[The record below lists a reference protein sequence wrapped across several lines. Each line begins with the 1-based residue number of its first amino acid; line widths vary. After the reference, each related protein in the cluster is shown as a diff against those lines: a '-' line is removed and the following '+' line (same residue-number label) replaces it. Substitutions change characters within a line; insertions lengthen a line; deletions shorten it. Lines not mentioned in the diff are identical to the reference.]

1 MGLLIKKMFM
11 TLVLWLFE
19 LLDTL
24 FSVFKSLAGI
34 DLVNNAGQEVS
45 LTEYFMSQTVL
56 YQVFFGIVVCSILVV
71 AVCMIV
77 AIVKS
82 IVNMKGGDRKSHAKT
97 VGQGVGAVVISLTL
111 AAIMVIGITASDMFL
126 GALYKTMNVNDT
138 TVAQVIFD
146 ASVDNIY
153 ALDYFNAQG
162 LNKSYKADGS
172 EITNGS
178 YLYDYNGIKFIQE
191 WYILKPYP
199 SNKYAEN
206 GLTKFNKPRGENG
219 SEWLEWD
226 EKYEDNP
233 NGVPCYNYNEVW
245 IEVEADSNASLWQEL
260 NPPNEETP
268 RTYTQAYRGTDGKY
282 YALNIALLTPVVS
295 SGWLV
300 DEDARKLDFSM
311 ETADTIYG
319 EFDTYTLLPCFEDED
334 DMLRAGK
341 IRVGSFNYVLAFL
354 CGIIVLIALC
364 STMLG
369 LVKRLYDLVILFLAL
384 PLMSGTIPLD
394 DGVKFK
400 LWRETVISKVVLA
413 YGSVFAICV
422 FMLIVP
428 HISGIT
434 IAGSAF
440 VNSVFRIFLI
450 CGGALTIS
458 GGQLLFARLIGGSAE
473 ESREMAQ
480 SARTLLGGTTAMIG
494 AGRAA
499 GRLVFGYRNANGQRV
514 GGLIKGGASVAGTV
528 GGGAVNAVG
537 TAIGGQAYTG
547 SRIGQAVSKTQQ
559 ALKGFGSSAGWF
571 GHGGDFNNGGTLG
584 GSISSALGSGA
595 GKFAGSKMAQ
605 KSGLNNGLVGLTAGN
620 VQRGIEKRHA
630 KQRDNARQ
638 MLGNAQ
644 AEINKAYEQAAAAR
658 TANVLQR
665 DDFGRGREVMPGFE
679 TGEPSVLPAPISGAG
694 TNGKKE

>member
-1 MGLLIKKMFM
+1 MGLLFKKMFM
-11 TLVLWLFE
+11 SLALWLFE
-19 LLDTL
+19 LIDTL
-24 FSVFKSLAGI
+24 FNVFKSLAGI
-34 DLVNNAGQEVS
+34 DLVNKAGQEVT

-77 AIVKS
+77 AIIKS
-82 IVNMKGGDRKSHAKT
+82 IVNMKGGERKSHAKT

-111 AAIMVIGITASDMFL
+111 AAIMVLGITASDIFL
-126 GALYKTMNVNDT
+126 GVLYKTMNVNDT
-138 TVAQVIFD
+138 TVANVIFD

-153 ALDYFNAQG
+153 MLDYFNAQG
-162 LNKSYKADGS
+162 LNKSYAPDGS

-178 YLYDYNGIKFIQE
+178 YLYDYNGIRFKQDWIMSTPE
-191 WYILKPYP
+191 T

-219 SEWLEWD
+219 NEWLEWD

-233 NGVPCYNYNEVW
+233 NDVPCYNYNEVW
-245 IEVEADSNASLWQEL
+245 IEVTADSNASFWEEIEPTLDE
-260 NPPNEETP
+260 NP
-268 RTYTQAYRGTDGKY
+268 RKYTQAYLGTDGKY
-282 YALNIALLTPVVS
+282 YALNIKLLIPVVS

-300 DEDARKLDFSM
+300 DGNARKLDFSR

-319 EFDTYTLLPCFEDED
+319 KFDTYNLLPCFEDEN
-334 DMLRAGK
+334 DMIRPGK
-341 IRVGSFNYVLAFL
+341 IQVGSFNYVLAFL

-364 STMLG
+364 GTMLG
-369 LVKRLYDLVILFLAL
+369 LVKRLYDLVVLFLSL
-384 PLMSGTIPLD
+384 PLMSATIPLD

-400 LWRETVISKVVLA
+400 LWRETVVSKVVLA

-422 FMLIVP
+422 FMLIAP
-428 HISGIT
+428 QISGIT
-434 IAGSAF
+434 IAGSSL
-440 VNSVFRIFLI
+440 VNNVFRTFLI

-480 SARTLLGGTTAMIG
+480 SARMLLGGTTAMIG
-494 AGRAA
+494 AGRTA

-528 GGGAVNAVG
+528 GGGTVNAFG
-537 TAIGGQAYTG
+537 SAIGGQAYTG
-547 SRIGQAVSKTQQ
+547 SKLGQAVTRTQQ

-571 GHGGDFNNGGTLG
+571 GKDLSTGENTLG

-638 MLGNAQ
+638 MLGKGQ

-679 TGEPSVLPAPISGAG
+679 TGEPSVLPAPIPGNT